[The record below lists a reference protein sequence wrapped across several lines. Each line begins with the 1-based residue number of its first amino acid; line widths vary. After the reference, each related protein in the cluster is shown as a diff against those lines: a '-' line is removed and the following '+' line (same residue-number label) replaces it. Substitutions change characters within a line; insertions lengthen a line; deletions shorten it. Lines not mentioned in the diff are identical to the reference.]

1 MDERVEWR
9 KDGEERGERASQNRS
24 RNDGR
29 ELQRH
34 HGRRTII
41 NFSEIR
47 QLTARYIG
55 YIPEQELYS
64 MTPHEWKDW
73 IIGGQDKLLDIR
85 ENNLHSAVAHG
96 MVQGGKRLVGM
107 HKEIEQKRYEIR
119 NQLQEYKRKKEMER
133 RKRYAEREAFKRGT
147 RKMLSKF
154 D

>member
-1 MDERVEWR
+1 
-9 KDGEERGERASQNRS
+9 
-24 RNDGR
+24 
-29 ELQRH
+29 
-34 HGRRTII
+34 
-41 NFSEIR
+41 
-47 QLTARYIG
+47 
-55 YIPEQELYS
+55 